1 MTEREFPPS
10 SNTPY
15 PRFVAWLSTVKCNL
29 KCIHCCTETMCD
41 AEKEPLTTEEA
52 MTCITEFASVGVQ
65 GMFMSG
71 GEPLLKK
78 DLLKIIK
85 HGTDEGIKMFLCT
98 NATLMS
104 EKRGRTLKEAG
115 LQGVYVGV
123 EGVNAGAQD
132 TFYGGEGTLER
143 KIEGIKGSIQ
153 AGLHTGIDFCCT
165 ANNYEELQDVITLAR
180 TLTVDT
186 FSLRRFI
193 PVGRGE
199 KYKSDL
205 MIDSE
210 TYKEVIDSFCHHIL
224 HPDGLEFMSLEP
236 LVTARL
242 TEMKPLSFYVSPCN
256 IGVWI
261 AMTHN
266 GDVVPCPYIPLS
278 LGNIKEES
286 FKSIWKNSSVADFKN
301 KDLLKGQCGTCEL
314 RYNCG
319 GCRASAYNLTGDYL
333 GEDPYCWK
341 VAQSKSV

>member
-1 MTEREFPPS
+1 
-10 SNTPY
+10 
-15 PRFVAWLSTVKCNL
+15 
-29 KCIHCCTETMCD
+29 MCD
-41 AEKEPLTTEEA
+41 AHAEPLTTEEA
-52 MTCITEFASVGVQ
+52 FTCITEFASVGVQ

-78 DLLKIIK
+78 DLVEIIK

-104 EKRGRTLKEAG
+104 EKRGLELKEAG

-123 EGVNAGAQD
+123 EGITPEPQD
-132 TFYGGEGTLER
+132 MFYGGDEGTLER

-165 ANNYEELQDVITLAR
+165 ANNYHELEDVISLAR
-180 TLTVDT
+180 QLGVDT

-199 KYKSDL
+199 EHKGDLLLDPEPYKN
-205 MIDSE
+205 
-210 TYKEVIDSFCHHIL
+210 VIDSYCTHVL
-224 HPDGLEFMSLEP
+224 HPDGMNFQSLDP

-256 IGVWI
+256 IGTWI

-278 LGNIKEES
+278 LGNMREES
-286 FKSIWKNSSVADFKN
+286 FKNIWEDSPVIADLKDKN
-301 KDLLKGQCGTCEL
+301 LLKGQCGTCEL

-333 GEDPYCWK
+333 GEDPNCWK
-341 VAQSKSV
+341 VAQTKAL